1 MELNYHSREAN
12 VVSDALSGRHKGVIA
27 SLVTTKKSLLREL
40 DALQV
45 KVILSRDRSRLT
57 ALQLTSRLVERI
69 KEDQTKDS
77 ELTKISKK
85 VKE

>member
-1 MELNYHSREAN
+1 
-12 VVSDALSGRHKGVIA
+12 
-27 SLVTTKKSLLREL
+27 
-40 DALQV
+40 LQV

-57 ALQLTSRLVERI
+57 APQLTSRLVERI
-69 KEDQTKDS
+69 KEDQMKDF

>member
-1 MELNYHSREAN
+1 MEVNYHSREAN
-12 VVSDALSGRHKGVIA
+12 VVSDALSERHKGVIA
-27 SLVTTKKSLLREL
+27 SLVTTRKSLLREL

-57 ALQLTSRLVERI
+57 APQLTSRLVEGI
-69 KEDQTKDS
+69 KEDQTKDF